1 MESYLLYRCEKRVRT
16 QYVSMLR
23 MLGGKNG
30 MIPIIVS
37 TFKILSK
44 LNVTKEESALMKYH

>member
-1 MESYLLYRCEKRVRT
+1 
-16 QYVSMLR
+16 MLR
-23 MLGGKNG
+23 MLVGKNG
-30 MIPIIVS
+30 VIPIIVS